1 MIPKLARALC
11 ATALVTLAASSAVVA
26 QDKPYEGVTVNLMTR
41 PGDVIA
47 KRLADRGVEFEAATG
62 AKIVVNEVPF
72 AELFQKIQTDW
83 ATGTNSI
90 DVGVFASGW
99 AVELDAAGLLED
111 LTPYVEADPLI
122 NMDDVAPYFREIN
135 QKIGGKTKLITIDGG
150 FQMVYY
156 RTDILAAAGLQ
167 APRTWEEYLSNAK
180 AVNGQDMNGDG
191 EADYGSCIFKKRN
204 AQSYFAISTVAAGA
218 VQSKGT
224 AEGLFFDLETMKPK
238 INNDAWKAAFEL
250 YKATG
255 EFGPPEEL
263 NQDIGD
269 TRGLVKSGRCAQV
282 IDWGDIGP
290 LSIEADA
297 TAIKDKMYAVAN
309 PGWTSVL
316 DNATGKLVAC
326 DATTCPHAIDGV
338 NHSPFGAFGGWA
350 GAVNAKS
357 DQKVKDAAYAFL
369 SYMNQAAQSNVD
381 VTIGWT
387 GYNAYRNSQLDDT
400 SLWVKAGFSEDA
412 AKNYLGAIKD
422 SLNNPNM
429 SSDFRIPGAQQY
441 SGVVLDTE
449 LARYLAGEI
458 TVEEALTNIETA
470 WEEITEDFGREEQLE
485 LYRLS
490 LGITNQ

>member
-1 MIPKLARALC
+1 MITKLARALC
-11 ATALVTLAASSAVVA
+11 ATALVTLSAAGGALA
-26 QDKPYEGVTVNLMTR
+26 QAKPFEGVTVNLMTR

-47 KRLADRGVEFEAATG
+47 RRLAERGAEFEAATG
-62 AKIVVNEVPF
+62 GKIVVNEVPF

-122 NMDDVAPYFREIN
+122 DMGDVAPYFREIN
-135 QKIGGKTKLITIDGG
+135 QKIGGKTKLITIDGD

-156 RTDILAAAGLQ
+156 RKDVLEAAGLQ
-167 APRTWEEYLSNAK
+167 APRTWDEYLSNAK

-238 INNDAWKAAFEL
+238 INNEAWKAAFEL

-255 EFGPPEEL
+255 EYGPPEEL

-269 TRGLVKSGRCAQV
+269 TRGLVKAGRCAQV

-309 PGWTSVL
+309 PGWTKVL

-326 DATTCPHAIDGV
+326 DATTCPNAVDGV
-338 NHSPFGAFGGWA
+338 NYSPFGAFGGWA
-350 GAVNAKS
+350 GAINAKS

-412 AKNYLGAIKD
+412 ASNYLGAIKA

-458 TVEEALTNIETA
+458 TVDEALANIESG
-470 WEEITEDFGREEQLE
+470 WEEITDDFGRDKQLE

>member
-1 MIPKLARALC
+1 MITKLARALC
-11 ATALVTLAASSAVVA
+11 ATALVTLCSAGGALA
-26 QDKPYEGVTVNLMTR
+26 QAKPFEGVTVNLMTR

-47 KRLADRGVEFEAATG
+47 RRLAERGAEFEAATG
-62 AKIVVNEVPF
+62 GKIVVNEVPF

-111 LTPYVEADPLI
+111 LTPYVDADPLI
-122 NMDDVAPYFREIN
+122 DMADVAPYFREIN
-135 QKIGGKTKLITIDGG
+135 QKIGGKTKLITIDGD

-156 RTDILAAAGLQ
+156 RKDVLEAAGLQ

-191 EADYGSCIFKKRN
+191 EGDYGSCIFKKRN

-238 INNDAWKAAFEL
+238 INNEAWKAAFEL

-269 TRGLVKSGRCAQV
+269 TRGLVKAGRCAQV

-290 LSIEADA
+290 LSIEPDA
-297 TAIKDKMYAVAN
+297 AAIKDKMYAVAN
-309 PGWTSVL
+309 PGWTKVL

-326 DATTCPHAIDGV
+326 DATTCPNAVDGV
-338 NHSPFGAFGGWA
+338 NYSPFGAFGGWA
-350 GAVNAKS
+350 GAINAKS

-400 SLWVKAGFSEDA
+400 SLWVKAGFSEGA
-412 AKNYLGAIKD
+412 ASNYLGAIKA

-458 TVEEALTNIETA
+458 TVDEALANIESG
-470 WEEITEDFGREEQLE
+470 WEEITDDFGRDKQLE